1 MCNKG
6 EKVFFRDPRINVG
19 KYFHDMQ
26 KCMEKLKML
35 QNYAKRLLEFYD
47 YYLKHNGGYLFPDR
61 MRTTKI
67 IVKILKNICES
78 ENLES
83 VIKLFS
89 ELGSA
94 LSSMANYHALIIIR
108 HPDKSVEGNKSWSV
122 KGPLQA
128 KWFSEMLILE
138 LLAAPDQ
145 VGFELNVTNLRRTQ
159 LVAEIFARKLKSAI
173 RDYGKD
179 SPIYAGMEEDLF
191 IDKEFQKPAAPGTP
205 KRKLRETT
213 EDMLDWCHHPQNWP
227 LCDSP
232 KDTFDRF
239 YHFIKKSISD
249 LDLTRHSKIIVA
261 VTHAPT
267 IFPYIYQTTGI
278 SDYIEAAEII
288 KFEKNR
294 MLYKGKW
301 YNAKV

>member
-26 KCMEKLKML
+26 KCMEKLELNKFDSLQLKML

-94 LSSMANYHALIIIR
+94 LSSMANYH
-108 HPDKSVEGNKSWSV
+108 
-122 KGPLQA
+122 
-128 KWFSEMLILE
+128 
-138 LLAAPDQ
+138 
-145 VGFELNVTNLRRTQ
+145 
-159 LVAEIFARKLKSAI
+159 
-173 RDYGKD
+173 
-179 SPIYAGMEEDLF
+179 
-191 IDKEFQKPAAPGTP
+191 
-205 KRKLRETT
+205 
-213 EDMLDWCHHPQNWP
+213 
-227 LCDSP
+227 
-232 KDTFDRF
+232 
-239 YHFIKKSISD
+239 
-249 LDLTRHSKIIVA
+249 
-261 VTHAPT
+261 
-267 IFPYIYQTTGI
+267 
-278 SDYIEAAEII
+278 
-288 KFEKNR
+288 
-294 MLYKGKW
+294 
-301 YNAKV
+301 